1 MLKDNY
7 EKFASP
13 NHFLEI
19 KGFYIIL
26 RANHAINLLVN
37 QFPDDYNL
45 LDLIN
50 TYAVSI
56 NILMDSIMSD
66 LARIWNK
73 KNLDLHIKLDIFIE
87 PDQQKLFLSQK
98 VILIIN
104 SLSEVSCTLVG
115 MRGQIY
121 AKDVLERV
129 NSKYI

>member
-1 MLKDNY
+1 
-7 EKFASP
+7 
-13 NHFLEI
+13 
-19 KGFYIIL
+19 
-26 RANHAINLLVN
+26 
-37 QFPDDYNL
+37 
-45 LDLIN
+45 
-50 TYAVSI
+50 
-56 NILMDSIMSD
+56 MDSIMSD

-129 NSKYI
+129 NSKYIERKYEFWKMGEE